1 MLETRT
7 PGVGD
12 YARHLSGSGE
22 PRRAGGFSWKRF
34 RERSQAFF
42 EEVHRRGRERLTI
55 MVIPHTEKKIL
66 NLHVSLYA
74 ITLSSAALLLVL
86 VISIVS
92 LVGKSGEDVENY
104 DMGLTNSQFN
114 LQSVK
119 MAEEMMPLHEL
130 IQNYTGTIADLYV
143 KLDGD
148 ESRVAGQG
156 GVAQAVTSS
165 EVEQLRTLVDRCRA
179 QGTECSQELTE
190 EILRQVLYLSE
201 QDNHN
206 LRRAVEVSEQILAE
220 LGTREKQNLL
230 RHTPSIWPTRGY
242 LLSPYGWQM
251 DQFQGR
257 EVFQRGIEIGAVPGS
272 EVVASA
278 PGDVIDVTYDAN
290 YGLQIVI
297 QHRFG
302 IKTYYAHLDR
312 TRVSKGDSVSRGQ
325 VIGYVGRS
333 GRAPVYMLYYEV
345 HIGSV
350 AYNPH
355 AFLNHLQDQWLIQP
369 RP

>member
-1 MLETRT
+1 MATRKKKTSERPRRAADMLETRT

-12 YARHLSGSGE
+12 YARHFSGSGE
-22 PRRAGGFSWKRF
+22 PRRNQGFSWKRF
-34 RERSQAFF
+34 RERCQAFF

-74 ITLSSAALLLVL
+74 ITLSSAAVLLVL
-86 VISIVS
+86 TISIIS

-230 RHTPSIWPTRGY
+230 RHTPGIWPTRG
-242 LLSPYGWQM
+242 
-251 DQFQGR
+251 
-257 EVFQRGIEIGAVPGS
+257 
-272 EVVASA
+272 
-278 PGDVIDVTYDAN
+278 
-290 YGLQIVI
+290 
-297 QHRFG
+297 
-302 IKTYYAHLDR
+302 
-312 TRVSKGDSVSRGQ
+312 
-325 VIGYVGRS
+325 
-333 GRAPVYMLYYEV
+333 
-345 HIGSV
+345 
-350 AYNPH
+350 
-355 AFLNHLQDQWLIQP
+355 
-369 RP
+369 

>member
-1 MLETRT
+1 
-7 PGVGD
+7 
-12 YARHLSGSGE
+12 
-22 PRRAGGFSWKRF
+22 
-34 RERSQAFF
+34 FF

-206 LRRAVEVSEQILAE
+206 LRRAVE
-220 LGTREKQNLL
+220 
-230 RHTPSIWPTRGY
+230 
-242 LLSPYGWQM
+242 
-251 DQFQGR
+251 
-257 EVFQRGIEIGAVPGS
+257 
-272 EVVASA
+272 
-278 PGDVIDVTYDAN
+278 
-290 YGLQIVI
+290 
-297 QHRFG
+297 
-302 IKTYYAHLDR
+302 
-312 TRVSKGDSVSRGQ
+312 
-325 VIGYVGRS
+325 
-333 GRAPVYMLYYEV
+333 
-345 HIGSV
+345 
-350 AYNPH
+350 
-355 AFLNHLQDQWLIQP
+355 
-369 RP
+369 